1 MKWSWGICCGLLLSW
16 GITGASW
23 VNAADHSQLPSNQ
36 LIVKFKA
43 PLSQAERASPR
54 AVQRLQTLGVSGSVG
69 RRLANG
75 AYVVKMSES
84 RPQQAWLDVMH
95 QLSFDPDVAYVE
107 PDLLMEPTADP
118 YYGSQWYLHV
128 PLFGINADNAWDFS
142 TGSGAVIAVL
152 DTGILAHPDLVANT
166 LPGYDFISD
175 VFTANDGGGRDSS
188 ALDPGDGVSAGACG
202 GGEPHSDRYST
213 WHGTHVAGIAA
224 APLNGIGVTGVAYDA
239 DILPLRVLGRCGG
252 YTSDIVDAIYWAS
265 GYSVAGVPANSTP
278 ADVIN
283 LSLSSTVTG
292 ACGQAY
298 SDAITAAIN
307 AGVSVV
313 TSAGNANTNAND
325 YAPGN
330 CVGVINVAATDRYG
344 DKAPYSNTGTVVD
357 VAAAGGRLLAGDSQ
371 SGIWSTLNSGQVSPE
386 TNIYAAYQGTSMAAP
401 QVAAT
406 VALMR
411 SVEPAA
417 TPAELEAAIV
427 DTAQNFIGNCPGCGA
442 GLLDTE
448 EAVKRILG
456 LTVPSAIT
464 DLRVVLQ
471 GDNGKY
477 IEDGSGTGT
486 IQYKVVITNH
496 GPDQAG
502 DLVVSHVFP
511 SQVTLENLTPPP
523 GVICNVSDYTCH
535 WSEQL
540 AGESL
545 TFTVRVRT
553 SNENTMDF
561 SAGVDSADTDPDT
574 SNNYVTKR
582 FGGGLGILSILFA
595 GMLWRRKG

>member
-1 MKWSWGICCGLLLSW
+1 MGWSRGFFCGLLLSW
-16 GITGASW
+16 GVAGASW
-23 VNAADHSQLPSNQ
+23 ANAVTTSELPSDQ

-43 PLSQAERASPR
+43 SLSQAERANPR
-54 AVQRLQTLGVSGSVG
+54 AVQRLQALGVTGNVG

-84 RPQQAWLDVMH
+84 RSHQAWLDVMH

-107 PDLLMEPTADP
+107 PDLLMVPTADP
-118 YYGSQWYLHV
+118 YYDSQWYLHS
-128 PLFGINADNAWDFS
+128 PLFGINADSAWQFS
-142 TGSGAVIAVL
+142 TGAGAVIAVL

-175 VFTANDGGGRDSS
+175 IFTANDGDGRDSS
-188 ALDPGDGVSAGACG
+188 ALDPGDGVAAGACG

-213 WHGTHVAGIAA
+213 WHGSHVAGIAA
-224 APLNGIGVTGVAYDA
+224 APVNGIGVTGVAYDA

-298 SDAITAAIN
+298 SDAVTAAIN

-313 TSAGNANTNAND
+313 TSAGNANANAND

-330 CVGVINVAATDRYG
+330 CAGVINVAATDRYG
-344 DKAPYSNTGTVVD
+344 DRAPYSNTGSVVD
-357 VAAAGGRLLAGDSQ
+357 VAAAGGRLVSGDPL
-371 SGIWSTLNSGQVSPE
+371 SGIWSTLDSGEFSTE
-386 TNIYAAYQGTSMAAP
+386 TYIYAAYQGTSMAAP

-427 DTAQNFIGNCPGCGA
+427 DTAQNFIGSCSGCGA

-477 IEDGSGTGT
+477 IEDGDATGT
-486 IQYKVVITNH
+486 IQYKVVVTND

-511 SQVTLENLTPPP
+511 AQVTLENLAPPP
-523 GVICNVSDYTCH
+523 GVICNVTDYTCR

-595 GMLWRRKG
+595 CMLWRRKG